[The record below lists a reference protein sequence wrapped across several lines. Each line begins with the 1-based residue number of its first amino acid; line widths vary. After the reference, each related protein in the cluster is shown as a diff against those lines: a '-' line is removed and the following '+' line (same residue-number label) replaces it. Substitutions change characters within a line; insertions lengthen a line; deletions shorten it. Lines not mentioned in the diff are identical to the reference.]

1 MLENVVKSSMM
12 DLDVWQIIM
21 YSGASVLLG
30 VLVACVHMYRNTYSQ
45 SFIVTLTILPIL
57 VQSVI
62 MLVNGN
68 VGTGI
73 AVLGA
78 FSLIRFRSVAGGA
91 REISSIFWSMGIG
104 LATGMGYIMY
114 ALIFSA
120 FVAVVLIVL
129 TRTRFGSKS
138 KVAERSLRISIP
150 EDIDYANLFDD
161 LLQSYG
167 YEISLEQVRTTNMG
181 SLMELRYY
189 IKLKN
194 VEQEKELIDAIRTK
208 NGNLPVISGRVSSIK
223 AEL

>member
-1 MLENVVKSSMM
+1 MLENAVKSAMVNV
-12 DLDVWQIIM
+12 DVWQIIM

-167 YEISLEQVRTTNMG
+167 YEIALEQVRTTNMG

>member
-1 MLENVVKSSMM
+1 MLENTVKSAMVNV
-12 DLDVWQIIM
+12 DVWQIIM

-104 LATGMGYIMY
+104 LATGMGYLMY

>member
-1 MLENVVKSSMM
+1 MLENVVKSSMVN
-12 DLDVWQIIM
+12 LDVWQIIM

>member
-1 MLENVVKSSMM
+1 MLDNVVKSSMA
-12 DLDVWQIIM
+12 DLDVWQIVM

-30 VLVACVHMYRNTYSQ
+30 ILVACVHMYRNTYSQ

-104 LATGMGYIMY
+104 LATGMGYLMY

-120 FVAVVLIVL
+120 FVALVLIIL
-129 TRTRFGSKS
+129 TRTKFGSKS

-167 YEISLEQVRTTNMG
+167 YEISLDQVRTTNMG

-194 VEQEKELIDAIRTK
+194 VDQEKELIDAIRTK

>member
-1 MLENVVKSSMM
+1 MFENIVKSTAV
-12 DLDVWQIIM
+12 DLDMWQIIM
-21 YSGASVLLG
+21 YSGTSVLLG
-30 VLVACVHMYRNTYSQ
+30 VLVASVHMYRNTYSQ
-45 SFIVTLTILPIL
+45 SFIITLTILPIL

-104 LATGMGYIMY
+104 LATGMGYLMY
-114 ALIFSA
+114 ALIFSV
-120 FVAVVLIVL
+120 FVAIVLLVL
-129 TRTRFGSKS
+129 TRTKFGSKS

-161 LLQSYG
+161 LLQDYA

-189 IKLKN
+189 IKMKN
-194 VEQEKELIDAIRTK
+194 IEQEKELIDAIRTK

>member
-1 MLENVVKSSMM
+1 MLEDVVESSMM
-12 DLDVWQIIM
+12 NVDVWQIIM

-104 LATGMGYIMY
+104 LATGMGYLMY

-120 FVAVVLIVL
+120 FVAIVLIVL
-129 TRTRFGSKS
+129 TRTKFGSKS

-161 LLQSYG
+161 LLQNYG

-194 VEQEKELIDAIRTK
+194 IEQEKELIDAIRTK

>member
-1 MLENVVKSSMM
+1 MLENVVKSSMVN
-12 DLDVWQIIM
+12 LDVWQIIM
-21 YSGASVLLG
+21 YSGTSVLLG

>member
-1 MLENVVKSSMM
+1 MLENVVKDATMN
-12 DLDVWQIIM
+12 LDVWQIIM
-21 YSGASVLLG
+21 YSGASVVLG
-30 VLVACVHMYRNTYSQ
+30 LLVACVHMYRNTYSQ

-104 LATGMGYIMY
+104 LATGMGYLVY
-114 ALIFSA
+114 ALIFSV
-120 FVAVVLIVL
+120 FVAIVL
-129 TRTRFGSKS
+129 LALTKYRFGGKT

-150 EDIDYANLFDD
+150 EDIDYANLFDE
-161 LLQSYG
+161 LLQEYG
-167 YEISLEQVRTTNMG
+167 HEVLLEQVKTTNMG

-194 VEQEKELIDAIRTK
+194 IAEEKELIDAIRTI
-208 NGNLPVISGRVSSIK
+208 NGNLPVISGRVLSTR

>member
-1 MLENVVKSSMM
+1 MLENVVKSSMVNV
-12 DLDVWQIIM
+12 DVWQIIM

-104 LATGMGYIMY
+104 LATGMGYLMY

>member
-1 MLENVVKSSMM
+1 MLEDVVESSMM
-12 DLDVWQIIM
+12 NVDVWQIIM

-91 REISSIFWSMGIG
+91 REISSIFLVYGNWPRDWNGISYVRAHF
-104 LATGMGYIMY
+104 LCLCCDCSDCFNTHQI
-114 ALIFSA
+114 
-120 FVAVVLIVL
+120 
-129 TRTRFGSKS
+129 RFK
-138 KVAERSLRISIP
+138 K
-150 EDIDYANLFDD
+150 
-161 LLQSYG
+161 
-167 YEISLEQVRTTNMG
+167 
-181 SLMELRYY
+181 
-189 IKLKN
+189 
-194 VEQEKELIDAIRTK
+194 
-208 NGNLPVISGRVSSIK
+208 
-223 AEL
+223 